1 MEKIQKDGL
10 PGHKYYMEVAK
21 VIHQCENCTDEKAAN
36 VYRDK
41 EFITKCALTAL
52 EIYNNEYS
60 DEKRTFKLL
69 TISDNLQR
77 MAMNLPLSNIVDRDF
92 IDVEGTIVED
102 KGYTVYQHPV
112 MKYFEKRVYNDG
124 TIKYRDNRRIQ
135 TIAENMPFFGE
146 SFEYLDE
153 MFDELFPI
161 NLPYFVDI
169 KHYYVYYDGFKL
181 DKSNNFYY
189 DVHHV
194 KHIITNN
201 KKILHVDKCYQFKYD
216 KWVEITKEEFNQL
229 KGLKQW

>member
-10 PGHKYYMEVAK
+10 PGHKYYMEVEKA
-21 VIHQCENCTDEKAAN
+21 IHQCENCTDEKAAN

-77 MAMNLPLSNIVDRDF
+77 MAMNLPLSNIVD
-92 IDVEGTIVED
+92 GTIVED

-124 TIKYRDNRRIQ
+124 TVKYRDNRRIQ

-201 KKILHVDKCYQFKYD
+201 KKIVYIDKCYQFKD
-216 KWVEITKEEFNQL
+216 NKWIEITKDEFNKL